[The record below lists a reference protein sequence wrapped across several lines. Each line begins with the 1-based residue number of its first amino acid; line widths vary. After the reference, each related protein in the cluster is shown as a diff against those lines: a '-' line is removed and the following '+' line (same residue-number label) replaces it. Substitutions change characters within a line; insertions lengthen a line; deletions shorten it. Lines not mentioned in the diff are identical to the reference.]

1 MMVLPGSPLVRRLVI
16 PVVFMFAVGAATIF
30 GLASISASWQ
40 DKQAAAESRRMV
52 EHALAEEKA
61 ALAVLAKDYT
71 WWDEPITR
79 LFIEF
84 DADYADSDFGGYLID
99 QHGAAAV
106 FVFNEGGAQIYS
118 RTDDRFGGGAEGGQ
132 EIGADPDLRRMIREA
147 MASGPTEP
155 VVATGVLDLGG
166 SLHVAAVSRFTPEM
180 DSTDFAEPPPLG
192 TLAILRRM
200 DDRFLAQIGQTAH
213 VHDFALLPP
222 EAEKA
227 GSLTAPLR
235 SPVGNALATLS
246 WIPPTPGRDFLNWF
260 LPPLLVVGLI
270 MGLLLALVLSRARQF
285 AEHLASSEERLAL
298 ALDAARDGLWDWNI
312 ETGEAHFSAR
322 WATMLGYRP
331 DEIAPR
337 TGAWES
343 LVHPDDLPE
352 VMQALAE
359 CRLGRSA
366 VYEVEHRMRAKDGSW
381 HWILARGRVVTR
393 NAQGAARRMVGTHT
407 DVTARRLAE
416 QRALDA
422 CAEAEA
428 ASRVKSH
435 FLANM
440 SHELRTPLNAI
451 IGFSDMLLR
460 EFFGP
465 LTPKQKEYAAAINTS
480 GSHLL
485 EVIGDVLDL
494 SKVEAGRMELHP
506 ETVDV
511 SALVKSCAG
520 LMASEADQGRV
531 ALETNL
537 PPHPVEITADK
548 VRLRQII
555 LNLLSNAVKF
565 TPTGGRVDVAVRL
578 PAEGGLEISVRDTGV
593 GMRPEDIRIA
603 LEPFRQ
609 LDDSMSRRHQGTG
622 LGLPLAKMLA
632 ELHGGRLDLSSEP
645 GRGTTVT
652 VTLPAPKRRAAL
664 RSVSGRSA

>member
-1 MMVLPGSPLVRRLVI
+1 MIVLPGSPLVRRLVI
-16 PVVFMFAVGAATIF
+16 PVVVMFVMGAATIF
-30 GLASISASWQ
+30 GLASISAFWQ
-40 DKQAAAESRRMV
+40 DKQAAGDSRRMV
-52 EHALAEEKA
+52 EHALSEAKA

-79 LFIEF
+79 LFIRF
-84 DADYADSDFGGYLID
+84 DAEYADSDFGGYLID

-106 FVFNEGGAQIYS
+106 FVFNEDVVQIYGRTDEQFEGGA
-118 RTDDRFGGGAEGGQ
+118 DGGR
-132 EIGADPDLRRMIREA
+132 EIGTDPELRQMIRQA
-147 MASGPTEP
+147 IASGPSEP

-166 SLHVAAVSRFTPEM
+166 SFHIAAVSRFTPEEG
-180 DSTDFAEPPPLG
+180 STDFAEPPPLG
-192 TLAILRRM
+192 TLAILKRM
-200 DDRFLAQIGQTAH
+200 DGKFLDHIGQAAH
-213 VHDFALLPP
+213 VHDFATLPP
-222 EAEKA
+222 EANEP
-227 GSLTAPLR
+227 GSLTAPLAT
-235 SPVGNALATLS
+235 PLGNTLAMLS
-246 WIPPTPGRDFLNWF
+246 WKPPTPGRDFLNWF
-260 LPPLLVVGLI
+260 LPPLLAVGLI

-285 AEHLASSEERLAL
+285 AEHLATSEERLAL

-322 WATMLGYRP
+322 WATMLGYEP
-331 DEIAPR
+331 EEIQPR
-337 TGAWES
+337 TDAWES
-343 LVHPDDLPE
+343 LVHPDDLPD
-352 VMQALAE
+352 VMRVLAD
-359 CRLGRSA
+359 CRQGRSA
-366 VYEVEHRMRAKDGSW
+366 SYEVEHRMRAEDGGW
-381 HWILARGRVVTR
+381 RWILARGKVVTR
-393 NAQGAARRMVGTHT
+393 DAAGGARRMIGTHT
-407 DVTARRLAE
+407 DVTARRMAE

-511 SALVKSCAG
+511 AALVRSCAG
-520 LMASEADQGRV
+520 LMVSEADQGRV
-531 ALETNL
+531 ALETSL

-565 TPTGGRVDVAVRL
+565 TPTGGRVDVAVRW

-632 ELHGGRLDLSSEP
+632 ELHGGGLSVASEP